1 MKNALYFILAVLFL
15 QVAGITSTHAQA
27 CRPDTRVVEKDPIG
41 PKRNCMG
48 VPGLYFK
55 RSLCNVPPFR
65 TYDPLKNEIMVPRGK
80 TAGCFTIVA
89 TTGAPVWKIYDPAT
103 GALMYASGT
112 PMVTDEPGVEAA
124 GSISILNNFP
134 APPPGRLNT
143 IGVPEAYIRAPVAGS

>member
-89 TTGAPVWKIYDPAT
+89 PTGAPVWKIYDPAT

-112 PMVTDEPGVEAA
+112 PMVLSLPGGGA
-124 GSISILNNFP
+124 GKLFKMEMDPSAST
-134 APPPGRLNT
+134 PGSSVT
-143 IGVPEAYIRAPVAGS
+143 IAYIEY